1 MKWLGALLILA
12 ASTWMGMEAARALYE
27 RPRQLRQLKAA
38 LRAFE
43 AEVMYGHTPLAEASQ
58 HIARQTAAPIGELFA
73 QFAAA
78 LHACETSV
86 AEAWEKSLRAVWGKT
101 ALKQGEWEVMKQFG
115 ATLGQYDRLT
125 QQQQIALALAH
136 LEREEAEALDD
147 QARYG
152 KMAKSLG
159 VLAGLL
165 LVILLM

>member
-12 ASTWMGMEAARALYE
+12 ASTWMGMAAARALYE

-86 AEAWEKSLRAVWGKT
+86 AEAWEKACGLYGEDRAQTRRVGSNETVW
-101 ALKQGEWEVMKQFG
+101 
-115 ATLGQYDRLT
+115 R
-125 QQQQIALALAH
+125 H
-136 LEREEAEALDD
+136 
-147 QARYG
+147 ARP
-152 KMAKSLG
+152 
-159 VLAGLL
+159 V
-165 LVILLM
+165 